1 MLPSVWYLLIS
12 VGVHQ
17 LTGPGPNRAE
27 LFQYWQS
34 SFLLLLG
41 NSGLQVCTAH
51 LRVTLP
57 GSHHPEVWKSKGS
70 GLRPG
75 EGSEALTPEEPNT
88 QQSRQMRLN
97 ARFLKIK
104 INAKEKKKKPTQE
117 EQNTSIS
124 NKDRITITDFFSWP
138 QASVCL
144 STAQGRSRS
153 LVILSRAERLLDTQ
167 APTPLKI
174 PACVT
179 PGKLSNLSETQFHHL
194 WAVKGWRKW
203 NVWNS
208 GFQ

>member
-104 INAKEKKKKPTQE
+104 INAKEKKKNPPRR
-117 EQNTSIS
+117 N
-124 NKDRITITDFFSWP
+124 R
-138 QASVCL
+138 
-144 STAQGRSRS
+144 
-153 LVILSRAERLLDTQ
+153 
-167 APTPLKI
+167 I
-174 PACVT
+174 PA
-179 PGKLSNLSETQFHHL
+179 
-194 WAVKGWRKW
+194 
-203 NVWNS
+203 
-208 GFQ
+208 FQIKTGSLLLIFSVGPRLQYVSAQHRAGVGHSSFWVGLRDF